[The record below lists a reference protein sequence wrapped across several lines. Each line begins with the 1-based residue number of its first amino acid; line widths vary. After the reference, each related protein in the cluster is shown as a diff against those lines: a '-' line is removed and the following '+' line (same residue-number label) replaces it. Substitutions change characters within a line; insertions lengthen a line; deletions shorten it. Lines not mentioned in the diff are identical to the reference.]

1 MNLTLNHEQALLEAQ
16 NDTQTLLLMD
26 PGSLPLEKSRP
37 HRALIVCAVASAA
50 GLCSWAVRNRAAITN
65 RILAKE
71 HSA

>member
-37 HRALIVCAVASAA
+37 HRALIVCAVASAVGA
-50 GLCSWAVRNRAAITN
+50 GSWAVRNRTAILN